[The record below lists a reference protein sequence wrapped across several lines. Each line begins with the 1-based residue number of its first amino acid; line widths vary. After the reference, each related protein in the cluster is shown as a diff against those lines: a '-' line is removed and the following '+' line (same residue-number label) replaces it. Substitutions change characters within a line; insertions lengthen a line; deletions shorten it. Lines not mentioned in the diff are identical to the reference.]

1 MRWIKQYFRRWFSLQ
16 YSKTSFQYNKTSFY
30 LPQGEFKPDERCQG
44 EAIVEQAIALGKPG
58 RVYFRG
64 SWYPA
69 RCCQNVVM
77 RVGQRVLAIGRSGI
91 EIVVEPFP
99 QFHEDL

>member
-1 MRWIKQYFRRWFSLQ
+1 MKWMKQYVRRLFSLQ
-16 YSKTSFQYNKTSFY
+16 SSKTSFY
-30 LPQGEFKPDERCQG
+30 LPQGEVKPDDRYQG

-69 RCCQNVVM
+69 RCCHNVVM
-77 RVGQRVLAIGRSGI
+77 KVGQRVLAIGRSGI

-99 QFHEDL
+99 KVYEDL

>member
-1 MRWIKQYFRRWFSLQ
+1 MKWFKQCWFRWFS
-16 YSKTSFQYNKTSFY
+16 SPTSPPVY
-30 LPQGEFKPDERCQG
+30 LPNGQIKADDRYQG
-44 EAIVEQAIALGKPG
+44 EAIVEEAIALGKPG

-77 RVGQRVLAIGRSGI
+77 QVGQRVIGIGRSGI
-91 EIVVEPFP
+91 EMVVEPLP
-99 QFHEDL
+99 ENYEDL